1 MSENK
6 PSSIMRGK
14 DSGFFQNLTMRIKLI
29 LRLMADKRVNPLVK
43 LLPLGALVYLVF
55 PDLAPGPID
64 DGVVLWLSTY
74 LFVELCPPEVV
85 AEHMTHLGHS
95 EIPGP
100 FSEPPHG
107 EGDVVDGEAHE
118 VK

>member
-6 PSSIMRGK
+6 PNSIMRGR
-14 DSGFFQNLTMRIKLI
+14 DSGFFQNLTQRIKLI
-29 LRLMADKRVNPLVK
+29 LRLMGDKRVNPLVK

-85 AEHMTHLGHS
+85 AEHMARLSHS
-95 EIPGP
+95 EVPGE
-100 FSEPPHG
+100 FTNPPRA
-107 EGDVVDGEAHE
+107 EGDIVDGEAHE